1 MVLNVEEFAKMAGY
15 GVRRLLQSEPSS
27 LRAVKGI
34 NASELKL
41 QTLGEDLFCHS
52 NPFYER
58 MTATENEMLPTAL
71 KSTKLGKRYTDE
83 IPKIQHLSTEDA
95 AVFDKNGNLIAKP
108 DKRATITFEYSDAHI
123 DKFKQLTDSGAQ
135 LSLIHNH
142 PPAGTLSAAD
152 IIMFL
157 SNKFE
162 SIMAITPSGG
172 YAFLSRN
179 KPLVGDIFEMA
190 ALKADISALGI
201 LENLAIF
208 RILKSSESNV
218 EKVKMFDEFKD
229 KQIKRFVEKHKSF
242 DFSYE
247 YKKGGNEPLLKADSF
262 IAELEKGI
270 NEETLKKQFLS
281 EGYSDADVEQ
291 MIKGLTDAPLDS
303 FLLQA

>member
-27 LRAVKGI
+27 LRAVKGL

-71 KSTKLGKRYTDE
+71 RSTKLGKSYSEEAT
-83 IPKIQHLSTEDA
+83 KIRHLPYEDA

-108 DKRATITFEYSDAHI
+108 DTQTSITFEYSQSYL
-123 DKFKQLTDSGAQ
+123 DKFKQLADSGSQ

-142 PPAGTLSAAD
+142 PSEGTLSAAD
-152 IIMFL
+152 MVMFL

-162 SIMAITPSGG
+162 SIMATTPSGG

-179 KPLVGDIFEMA
+179 KPLVGNIFEIEALKQDIF
-190 ALKADISALGI
+190 S
-201 LENLAIF
+201 LESMESLAIF

-218 EKVKMFDEFKD
+218 GKMQMLDEFKD

-242 DFSYE
+242 DFHYE
-247 YKKGGNEPLLKADSF
+247 YKKGENKSPKKADSI
-262 IAELEKGI
+262 IAELEQGI
-270 NEETLKKQFLS
+270 NNETLKKQFLS
-281 EGYSDADVEQ
+281 EGHSETDVDQ
-291 MIKGLTDAPLDS
+291 MIKYLTEAPLDS
-303 FLLQA
+303 FLL